1 MPFTANY
8 SLAVADYDIAYPV
21 AVKQFR
27 NSHSGRTRTVDDY
40 PYGFLIFVDH
50 FQCVDEPREYHNRCA
65 MLIVMHHRYR
75 ELSFQ
80 TCFYLETARRRNI
93 FQVDAAKCRSNS
105 LNCGYYFI
113 GILSGEHNRETIDVG
128 KTFEEHSFAF
138 HDGQCRFGT
147 DVAESKHRRA
157 V

>member
-27 NSHSGRTRTVDDY
+27 NSHSGRAGAVYDHA
-40 PYGFLIFVDH
+40 YGFLIFVDH

-80 TCFYLETARRRNI
+80 TCFYLETAWRGNI
-93 FQVDAAKCRSNS
+93 FQVNAAKCRGNGF
-105 LNCGYYFI
+105 NRGY
-113 GILSGEHNRETIDVG
+113 
-128 KTFEEHSFAF
+128 
-138 HDGQCRFGT
+138 
-147 DVAESKHRRA
+147 
-157 V
+157 